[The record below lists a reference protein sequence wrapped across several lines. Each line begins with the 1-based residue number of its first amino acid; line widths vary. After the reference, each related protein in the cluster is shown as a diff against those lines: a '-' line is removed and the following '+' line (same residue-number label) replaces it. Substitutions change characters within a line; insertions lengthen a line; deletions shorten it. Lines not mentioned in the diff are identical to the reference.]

1 MWVTSWP
8 AVVAMPAGEVNQ
20 DQVLDMLRL
29 LVQAGKGRTANKL
42 RTYLRAAY
50 QCAIDARVTATIPV
64 AFKAYG
70 VTNNPVAQTKR
81 DARFDR
87 ADKRPLDLDE
97 MRAYWRLI
105 EKAPGIRGRRLRLH
119 LLTGAQRIDQLA
131 RLRWTDVRA
140 DTITIYDAKGGP
152 SQGART
158 HKAPLIRT
166 AARDTQAFERVGDF
180 VLSTT
185 EGRKPIS
192 GTTLTGWAQALV
204 GEAIEGFQ
212 LKRVWSGVE
221 TLLASNGIGRDIRG
235 QLQSHGLA
243 GVQARHYDGHD
254 YMTEKQRALEVLH
267 ASLRGR
273 TAIGA

>member
-1 MWVTSWP
+1 MSTGGSLQARRLSSDAVQFYWRYSLEGRTYREPLGVYDPSSPPKKLEPTARGYSVAAARERCRALAAAHAANRDAGGLREVKARQRREHAEAKVAEEAKAERTLGRLLDDYVCHLGSQGRRSAREAQCIFDLHASRAWP

-105 EKAPGIRGRRLRLH
+105 EKAPGIRGRRLR
-119 LLTGAQRIDQLA
+119 
-131 RLRWTDVRA
+131 
-140 DTITIYDAKGGP
+140 
-152 SQGART
+152 
-158 HKAPLIRT
+158 
-166 AARDTQAFERVGDF
+166 
-180 VLSTT
+180 
-185 EGRKPIS
+185 
-192 GTTLTGWAQALV
+192 
-204 GEAIEGFQ
+204 
-212 LKRVWSGVE
+212 
-221 TLLASNGIGRDIRG
+221 
-235 QLQSHGLA
+235 
-243 GVQARHYDGHD
+243 
-254 YMTEKQRALEVLH
+254 
-267 ASLRGR
+267 
-273 TAIGA
+273 